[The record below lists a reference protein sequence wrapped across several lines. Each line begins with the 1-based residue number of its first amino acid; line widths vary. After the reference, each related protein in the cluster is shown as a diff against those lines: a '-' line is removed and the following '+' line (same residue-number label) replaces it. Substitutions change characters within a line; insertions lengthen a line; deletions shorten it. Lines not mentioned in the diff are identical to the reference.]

1 MRSFWLTLPF
11 LFGFVIPPV
20 VVSQN
25 TVLRIAS
32 SFGSHQGRD
41 EDRERSKKPGS
52 PQSINA
58 ATQRLKQAING
69 KSVARNLCHSQ
80 QRDVRI
86 EETTEI
92 SQTKGCHV
100 IVQTRKTSTSG
111 DERREIQFT
120 LDANLSDLTMP
131 VSVEP
136 QSFSQCKP
144 IDGTVLKVMSRAE
157 PGKSVRTTRRTISE
171 GAVAKGNGDELKPRA
186 DLSFFFSDEV
196 AARKA
201 ARLLDRAVKLCGG
214 KEWPDEDDLP

>member
-41 EDRERSKKPGS
+41 EERERSKKPGS
-52 PQSINA
+52 PQSITA

-120 LDANLSDLTMP
+120 LDANLSDLTIP

-136 QSFSQCKP
+136 QSLELGPGEQKEITVRVKVADKVPPGGHEQQVLKAIANGDASTAS
-144 IDGTVLKVMSRAE
+144 TVLTASH
-157 PGKSVRTTRRTISE
+157 
-171 GAVAKGNGDELKPRA
+171 AVIA
-186 DLSFFFSDEV
+186 
-196 AARKA
+196 
-201 ARLLDRAVKLCGG
+201 
-214 KEWPDEDDLP
+214 

>member
-25 TVLRIAS
+25 LGPGITS
-32 SFGSHQGRD
+32 SFGSRQERD
-41 EDRERSKKPGS
+41 EDRNRSRKPGDS
-52 PQSINA
+52 QNIAA
-58 ATQRLKQAING
+58 ATERLKQAING
-69 KSVARNLCHSQ
+69 KSVVRNLCQSQ
-80 QRDVRI
+80 HRDVRI

-92 SQTKGCHV
+92 SQTKACHV
-100 IVQTRKTSTSG
+100 IVQTRKTNTSG
-111 DERREIQFT
+111 NERREILFT
-120 LDANLSDLTMP
+120 LEANLADLTTP

-136 QSFSQCKP
+136 QSFSQCNP
-144 IDGTVLKVMSRAE
+144 IDGPVLKVMSRAE

-171 GAVAKGNGDELKPRA
+171 GADAKSDGDEVKPRT

-196 AARKA
+196 SARKA
-201 ARLLDRAVKLCGG
+201 ARLLDRAVKVCGG